1 MKKSKILVLAL
12 TSVMATSVFGLAGCT
27 GGGGNGGGGS
37 SIEHTQHTYGNW
49 EHNSTQHWRKCTS
62 SGCTA
67 EEREDHKYNGGYT
80 CEVCGYVN
88 ESLKPGEPQSMSTY
102 FSGMKTTSTRTSV
115 KDADNV
121 TKSVNEVLDRQLD
134 VLAQDVLYRLVY
146 VYGYNGTSHNRTENA
161 KNTLFNGANAFS
173 YNGNNAVVDSNK
185 LLSSQQNV
193 SSLNSINI
201 DKIDDFQ
208 KGVTVL
214 TTNNYLYN
222 NADLN
227 LAGAIEGRNMRIIIE
242 SRKYLL
248 DEKTKTDS
256 WNWYSNGNSTY
267 SDIAT
272 KANINKMK
280 MAIAQVLINT
290 TVDGNY
296 TVTAYNNAL
305 AKIDALGFSNFDS
318 TKLVKFIKSSVI
330 GDTLVNADDNYAN
343 TIKTK
348 YSGIINDDS
357 LVDIDNNTTFTSN
370 VATDSPRL
378 YKGYSM
384 VVPAIVKQALSNT
397 FEGTTQTIYPTMS
410 RYATDYSSNVFTTS
424 TSNFDSIVLAPRT
437 STPATKLVVKI
448 EGTGNNVELTIG
460 CSVNGSNASSNQ
472 KKVRL
477 SASGETVEFDLHSYS
492 TIGSYNGS
500 TEKDTNNDLFANN
513 QISKNSS
520 DGSNYIKLV
529 FTNPSN
535 AMFKV
540 TFTGYYNK

>member
-1 MKKSKILVLAL
+1 MKLKMIVLRVVLAVFMFAQCMFML
-12 TSVMATSVFGLAGCT
+12 TACS
-27 GGGGNGGGGS
+27 GGNGGGS
-37 SIEHTQHTYGNW
+37 TIEHTQHTYGNW
-49 EHNSTQHWRKCTS
+49 EHNATQHWRECTS

-67 EEREDHKYNGGYT
+67 EEREDHKYNSGYT

-88 ESLKPGEPQSMSTY
+88 ESLKPGEPQSMTTY
-102 FSGMKTTSTRTSV
+102 FSGMKTTSTRASV

-121 TKSVNEVLDRQLD
+121 TKSFDEVLDRQLD
-134 VLAQDVLYRLVY
+134 VLAQDVLYRLTY
-146 VYGYNGTSHNRTENA
+146 VYGYNETSHNRTENA
-161 KNTLFNGANAFS
+161 KNTLLNGANAFS

-185 LLSSQQNV
+185 LLATT
-193 SSLNSINI
+193 NSVTELTEINI
-201 DKIDDFQ
+201 NDINDFQ
-208 KGVTVL
+208 KSLQVFTV
-214 TTNNYLYN
+214 NKNYL
-222 NADLN
+222 LN
-227 LAGAIEGRNMRIIIE
+227 KNYINLSGAIEGRFMKLDVSGITPELVEKQE
-242 SRKYLL
+242 SNLQ
-248 DEKTKTDS
+248 
-256 WNWYSNGNSTY
+256 WNWYSDGI
-267 SDIAT
+267 SDYAKFAT

-280 MAIAQVLINT
+280 MAIAQVLTNT

-318 TKLVKFIKSSVI
+318 AKLVKFIKSSVI
-330 GDTLVNADDNYAN
+330 GDTLVNTDDNYAN
-343 TIKTK
+343 TISSK
-348 YSGIINDDS
+348 YSNTINATSIKAMNNDS
-357 LVDIDNNTTFTSN
+357 SYTT
-370 VATDSPRL
+370 TDSPRL

-384 VVPAIVKQALSNT
+384 VVPAIVEQALNNT
-397 FEGTTQTIYPTMS
+397 FEGTTQSIYPSMS

-472 KKVRL
+472 KKVSL

-513 QISKNSS
+513 QTSKNAS

-535 AMFKV
+535 AMFRV
-540 TFTGYYNK
+540 TFIGYYNK

>member
-27 GGGGNGGGGS
+27 GGGGTGGGGS
-37 SIEHTQHTYGNW
+37 SIEHTQHTYGTWN
-49 EHNSTQHWRKCTS
+49 HNATQHWRKCT
-62 SGCTA
+62 GCTDEQRA
-67 EEREDHKYNGGYT
+67 DHEYNGGYT

-121 TKSVNEVLDRQLD
+121 TKSFDEVLDRQLD
-134 VLAQDVLYRLVY
+134 VLAQDVLYRLTY
-146 VYGYNGTSHNRTENA
+146 VYGYNETSHNRTENA
-161 KNTLFNGANAFS
+161 KNTLLNGANAFS

-185 LLSSQQNV
+185 LLTTT
-193 SSLNSINI
+193 NSVTELKTVNINDI
-201 DKIDDFQ
+201 SDFQ
-208 KGVTVL
+208 KSITL
-214 TTNNYLYN
+214 TSGMNFLLRND
-222 NADLN
+222 AFDLS
-227 LAGAIEGRNMRIIIE
+227 GAIEGRNLKLE
-242 SRKYLL
+242 EGFSAPTLVSTA
-248 DEKTKTDS
+248 DENKA

-267 SDIAT
+267 SDFAT

-280 MAIAQVLINT
+280 MAIAQVLSNT

-343 TIKTK
+343 TISSK
-348 YSGIINDDS
+348 YSNTI
-357 LVDIDNNTTFTSN
+357 NTTSIKAMNNDSSYTT
-370 VATDSPRL
+370 TDSPRL

-410 RYATDYSSNVFTTS
+410 RYAIEYNSNVFATS
-424 TSNFDSIVLAPRT
+424 SASNFDSILLAPKAG
-437 STPATKLVVKI
+437 TPATKLVVKI

-460 CSVNGSNASSNQ
+460 CSVNGTNASSNQ

-477 SASGETVEFDLHSYS
+477 SASGETVEFDLQGYS
-492 TIGSYNGS
+492 TIDSYNGGFDS
-500 TEKDTNNDLFANN
+500 DKDLDLFTTNDTAK
-513 QISKNSS
+513 IDTS
-520 DGSNYIKLV
+520 DGTNYIKLV

>member
-12 TSVMATSVFGLAGCT
+12 TSVMATSVFGLAGCA
-27 GGGGNGGGGS
+27 GGGGNGGGS
-37 SIEHTQHTYGNW
+37 STIEHTQHTYGNW

-80 CEVCGYVN
+80 CVVCGYVN

-102 FSGMKTTSTRTSV
+102 FSGMKTTSTRSSV

-121 TKSVNEVLDRQLD
+121 TKSFDAVLDRQLD
-134 VLAQDVLYRLVY
+134 VLAQDVLYRLTY
-146 VYGYNGTSHNRTENA
+146 VYGYNETSHNRTENA
-161 KNTLFNGANAFS
+161 KNTLLNGANAFS

-185 LLSSQQNV
+185 LLATT
-193 SSLNSINI
+193 NSVTELTEINI
-201 DKIDDFQ
+201 NDIIDFQ
-208 KGVTVL
+208 KSITL
-214 TTNNYLYN
+214 TSGKNYLLRS
-222 NADLN
+222 NALDLS
-227 LAGAIEGRNMRIIIE
+227 GAIEGRNLHLEEDI
-242 SRKYLL
+242 SAPTLVSTA
-248 DEKTKTDS
+248 DENKA
-256 WNWYSNGNSTY
+256 WNWYTNGVSTY
-267 SDIAT
+267 SAFAT

-280 MAIAQVLINT
+280 MAIAQVLTNT

-296 TVTAYNNAL
+296 TVNEYNNAL
-305 AKIDALGFSNFDS
+305 AKIDTLGYSNFDS
-318 TKLVKFIKSSVI
+318 SKLVKFIKSSVI
-330 GDTLVNADDNYAN
+330 GDTLVNTDDNYAN
-343 TIKTK
+343 TISSQ
-348 YSGIINDDS
+348 YSNTIDATSIKAMNNDS
-357 LVDIDNNTTFTSN
+357 TYTT
-370 VATDSPRL
+370 TDSPRL

-397 FEGTTQTIYPTMS
+397 FEGTTQTIYPSMN
-410 RYATDYSSNVFTTS
+410 RYATDYNSNVFTTS

-513 QISKNSS
+513 QTSKNSS

-529 FTNPSN
+529 FTNSSN
-535 AMFKV
+535 AMFRV